1 MDIYYHTFYSFLIF
15 IIKLSETMENNNYK
29 PFKQYRE
36 MDDEQKRKISQNANL
51 HKPKPQEVK
60 DKIADTMRKRWAAT
74 PSKEVKQ
81 QGGTTIDDIML

>member
-1 MDIYYHTFYSFLIF
+1 MDNI
-15 IIKLSETMENNNYK
+15 K

-36 MDDEQKRKISQNANL
+36 MDDEQKRKIANNPNL

-74 PSKEVKQ
+74 PSKNKGQ
-81 QGGTTIDDIML
+81 DGTTIEDIML

>member
-1 MDIYYHTFYSFLIF
+1 MG
-15 IIKLSETMENNNYK
+15 KNYK

-74 PSKEVKQ
+74 PSRKDTEQ
-81 QGGTTIDDIML
+81 DSTIFDIML

>member
-1 MDIYYHTFYSFLIF
+1 
-15 IIKLSETMENNNYK
+15 MENNNYK

-51 HKPKPQEVK
+51 HKPKPPEVK

-74 PSKEVKQ
+74 QSKEVKQ